1 MWLRIVFAFLLAAA
15 LPLGALDE
23 VGEIAYLA
31 GRVEVVRDGE
41 PLEAKAV
48 RAGLAL
54 ENFDL
59 LKTGSDGELEVRL
72 AAPSVPA
79 ATIRVLPR
87 TQFSLEIGKV
97 GTRQQTTL
105 DLVAG
110 SVSLKCAKLTGS
122 QSVKVLT
129 EGAALGVRGTGFTVS
144 APATGDLLVTC
155 DEGEVE
161 LTADDGSTLV
171 AAAGEAIERPRG
183 GKLARLVLAGM
194 AIEKARE
201 VWLADRTAAWQR
213 DPIAFLRWNALLY
226 GAQLGRFNRQFA
238 EVWRSRKNVFDAW
251 REEDRAGILGKGIA
265 ALRERVALQREV
277 RELRAALFRLERT
290 YVRLLE
296 VRDYCEERGISGC
309 IGFLRTTTGLFA
321 RLERERGRI
330 EARRALVRW
339 IARRYALRNDGR
351 VPLGAFDD
359 AE

>member
-1 MWLRIVFAFLLAAA
+1 MRLRFVGALLLAAA

-23 VGEIAYLA
+23 IGEIAYLA
-31 GRVEVVRDGE
+31 GRVEIVRDGE
-41 PLEAKAV
+41 TLAASLV
-48 RAGLAL
+48 REGLDL

-59 LKTGSDGELEVRL
+59 LKTGSDGEVEVRVTSPS
-72 AAPSVPA
+72 APA
-79 ATIRVLPR
+79 TTIRVLPR
-87 TQFSLEIGKV
+87 TQLSLEIGKV
-97 GTRQQTTL
+97 GARQQTTL

-110 SVSLKCAKLTGS
+110 SVSMKCAKLTMS

-129 EGAALGVRGTGFTVS
+129 EGAALGVRGTNFTVS
-144 APATGDLLVTC
+144 APASGDLLVTC

-161 LTADDGSTLV
+161 LTADDGSTLA

-183 GKLARLVLAGM
+183 GVLVRLALAGM

-201 VWLADRTAAWQR
+201 AWLQDRAAAWQR

-226 GAQLGRFNRQFA
+226 DAQLRKFNRQFA
-238 EVWRSRKNVFDAW
+238 EVWRSRKNIFDAW
-251 REEDRAGILGKGIA
+251 REEDRAGILGKAIA
-265 ALRERVALQREV
+265 ALKERVPLQREI
-277 RELRAALFRLERT
+277 RELRAALFRLERS

-296 VRDYCEERGISGC
+296 VRDYCVERGISGC
-309 IGFLRTTTGLFA
+309 IGFLRSTKTLFA

-330 EARRALVRW
+330 EVRRALVRW